1 MFSAF
6 QHNFCWLNFMHFSEN
21 HFWTACRPYQA
32 WKLWPWPWQSH
43 HSQAVADSMWMDCL
57 NPLDDRNPNDRRELS
72 PPSKASSWR
81 KFGWFL
87 SINSWSPEV
96 SFCHDHCYQDVF
108 KLKLYF
114 SKYNVDQLWK
124 KSMHFFSVWF
134 ALTSVMSGDS
144 HFSPPQVNL
153 SSPSQAQ
160 VIFKKSYPW
169 WRPWYWSALAF
180 RDNIKF
186 RPEVKTVPAKTALAL

>member
-43 HSQAVADSMWMDCL
+43 HSQAVADSTWMDCL

-108 KLKLYF
+108 KLKPYF

-124 KSMHFFSVWF
+124 KSMRFFLSDLPWPVWCRATVTS
-134 ALTSVMSGDS
+134 ALPKLILALP
-144 HFSPPQVNL
+144 HKHRL
-153 SSPSQAQ
+153 SSKRAIPGEGHGTGL
-160 VIFKKSYPW
+160 
-169 WRPWYWSALAF
+169 R
-180 RDNIKF
+180 
-186 RPEVKTVPAKTALAL
+186 